1 MEVQDKLRLRPLP
14 GLSTLLDEGVGLAVQ
29 DRPHLRLDSE
39 APSYYSESGILTAV
53 QDKLHPSHG
62 CAAGCSL
69 SFSNFQTQ
77 GQRWFEWNKWH
88 GIGRETE
95 VVGARADTRSD
106 WYY

>member
-77 GQRWFEWNKWH
+77 GQRWFEWNNGTALAGKLKGLGLGW
-88 GIGRETE
+88 
-95 VVGARADTRSD
+95 TRSD
-106 WYY
+106 